1 MNGLNRM
8 QKPPAQPSSADYMS
22 AIDRI
27 RAREGMQQA
36 MDIGNATLRAVAS
49 LRAAL
54 SAWTNKLK
62 RRAAPGRILAKTGVT
77 YFD

>member
-1 MNGLNRM
+1 MNRLDRM
-8 QKPPAQPSSADYMS
+8 RNLPAQPSAANYMS

-36 MDIGNATLRAVAS
+36 MDMGHATLRAVAS

-54 SAWTNKLK
+54 KACTKTLK
-62 RRAAPGRILAKTGVT
+62 RRTAPSRILAKTGMT
-77 YFD
+77 HFD